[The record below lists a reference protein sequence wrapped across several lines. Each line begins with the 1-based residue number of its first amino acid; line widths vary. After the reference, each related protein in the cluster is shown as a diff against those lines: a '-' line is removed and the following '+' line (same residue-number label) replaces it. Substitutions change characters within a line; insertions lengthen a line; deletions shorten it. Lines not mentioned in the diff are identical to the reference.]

1 MINGIDSIAAVGIL
15 QQFMLAGQFDPLFSA
30 SIYSSE
36 KMEAFKKRFMG
47 SFTLSFLS
55 KIRENERRSKT
66 DAIRTFMGQQSLSYQ
81 GSKNSSGLNF

>member
-1 MINGIDSIAAVGIL
+1 
-15 QQFMLAGQFDPLFSA
+15 MLAGQFDPLFSA

-36 KMEAFKKRFMG
+36 KMEAFKKRFMA

-81 GSKNSSGLNF
+81 GSKNSSSLNF